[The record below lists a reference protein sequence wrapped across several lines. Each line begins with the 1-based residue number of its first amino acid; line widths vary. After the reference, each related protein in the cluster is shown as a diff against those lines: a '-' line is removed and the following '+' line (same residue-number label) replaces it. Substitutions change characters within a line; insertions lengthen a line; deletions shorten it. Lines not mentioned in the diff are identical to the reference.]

1 MFLASKS
8 QTKLIVLLL
17 TTEVSLIEYIFNA
30 GSEYT
35 ECSFFIDNFQSF
47 KMYTNTLLIRYVNYS
62 SNQGLLESPY
72 ENCLPL
78 PPNLNVLSPAI
89 L

>member
-35 ECSFFIDNFQSF
+35 ECSFCIDNFQSV
-47 KMYTNTLLIRYVNYS
+47 KMYTNTHKVCKLFYKS
-62 SNQGLLESPY
+62 GAP
-72 ENCLPL
+72 
-78 PPNLNVLSPAI
+78 
-89 L
+89 